1 MDQTKIK
8 YFWVLLTTLV
18 IIGYADDAK
27 DIKKLKKDVK
37 KLKKED
43 KKIIEQLEAL
53 NTNYE
58 VFNQTLNQEPEII
71 INLQGDM
78 PNHIAIILD
87 GNRRWAKR
95 NLTTSGKLKMNLIS
109 H

>member
-1 MDQTKIK
+1 MNRTKITIV
-8 YFWVLLTTLV
+8 WLLMASLV

-43 KKIIEQLEAL
+43 KKISKQLEAL

-58 VFNQTLNQEPEII
+58 VLNQTIE
-71 INLQGDM
+71 
-78 PNHIAIILD
+78 HI
-87 GNRRWAKR
+87 
-95 NLTTSGKLKMNLIS
+95 LIEGIR
-109 H
+109 

>member
-8 YFWVLLTTLV
+8 YFWVLLATLF

-43 KKIIEQLEAL
+43 KKIIKQLEAL

-58 VFNQTLNQEPEII
+58 FLNQTIEHILNEGIK
-71 INLQGDM
+71 
-78 PNHIAIILD
+78 
-87 GNRRWAKR
+87 W
-95 NLTTSGKLKMNLIS
+95 S
-109 H
+109 

>member
-1 MDQTKIK
+1 MTAVTMDQTKMK
-8 YFWVLLTTLV
+8 YFWVLLATLV

-58 VFNQTLNQEPEII
+58 VLNQTIEHILNEGIK
-71 INLQGDM
+71 
-78 PNHIAIILD
+78 
-87 GNRRWAKR
+87 W
-95 NLTTSGKLKMNLIS
+95 S
-109 H
+109 

>member
-1 MDQTKIK
+1 MNLTKITI
-8 YFWVLLTTLV
+8 VGLLMATLV

-43 KKIIEQLEAL
+43 KKIIKQLEAL

-58 VFNQTLNQEPEII
+58 VLNQTIE
-71 INLQGDM
+71 
-78 PNHIAIILD
+78 HI
-87 GNRRWAKR
+87 
-95 NLTTSGKLKMNLIS
+95 LIEGIR
-109 H
+109 